1 MSAIYWSADDQ
12 PRIASVLGIF
22 ITPPVIFLMALAYFA
37 LFRKS
42 LSRPA
47 AYSIAG
53 LIALELV
60 AHTLSGS
67 RSTITT
73 LVQNI
78 MLVMLAISGFIKIKR
93 GWFLLGSLL
102 TPVLLVLLV
111 GAFLLSTFN
120 RTHKDPEGGTL
131 SIGQA
136 LQLAGEARKELGA
149 ETELDLILPPIFD
162 RAGFFDY
169 AAEIIAHR
177 EQYKEVFNLTEYA
190 KSIVDNLLT
199 PGFDVYDQPK
209 IGNALQFIY
218 EDMGPPS
225 KELIA
230 EAYQSDQ
237 FDIHGELYALFGY
250 ASLPLFFLIAFA
262 LKRIYVRVRSPSPFV
277 LVMKR
282 IVILTAFI
290 KIVDSYGMDW
300 TIIEMVPFVAAIF
313 LYTFFFRSRPKALHR
328 SSAAPPLDSSASL
341 GVGTMGSAQ

>member
-1 MSAIYWSADDQ
+1 
-12 PRIASVLGIF
+12 VLGIF
-22 ITPPVIFLMALAYFA
+22 ISPPVILLMALAYFA

-73 LVQNI
+73 LIQNI
-78 MLVMLAISGFIKIKR
+78 MLAMLAISGCIKIKR
-93 GWFLLGSLL
+93 GWFILGSLL
-102 TPVLLVLLV
+102 TPALLALLIGV
-111 GAFLLSTFN
+111 FLLSTFN
-120 RTHKDPEGGTL
+120 RTHKDPEGGSL
-131 SIGQA
+131 SISQA
-136 LQLAGEARKELGA
+136 LQLAGEASKELGA

-177 EQYKEVFNLTEYA
+177 EQYKEVFNMTEYG

-218 EDMGPPS
+218 EDLGAPS
-225 KELIA
+225 KEMIA
-230 EAYQSDQ
+230 EMYQSDQ
-237 FDIHGELYALFGY
+237 FGIHGELYALFGY

-262 LKRIYVRVRSPSPFV
+262 LKRIYVRVRSPSPFI

-282 IVILTAFI
+282 IVILAAFI

-313 LYTFFFRSRPKALHR
+313 LYTFFFRSRRKVQRPFSVAPTLDV
-328 SSAAPPLDSSASL
+328 SAPQ
-341 GVGTMGSAQ
+341 GVEVAQ